1 MEKENCLYLQVAHC
15 NKCGGESGYNIY
27 DGEKICFDCGEPYK
41 ADFSVSKVESTITT
55 TNTQPK
61 EEVTAEWLYRKNR
74 KRLEDLTEKELKK
87 RGFTKTQD
95 TPEEWEEK
103 QRNLIEKAQE
113 KYFDFRRREQL
124 LDGDV
129 EIYRNTREYVEKEL
143 VEDIIN
149 FTKQLLKERERWAI
163 DTFLKDTAS
172 YNSFHNGR
180 PRTMRNGL
188 SGEGFEVRVSKLS
201 KKK

>member
-1 MEKENCLYLQVAHC
+1 VFN
-15 NKCGGESGYNIY
+15 
-27 DGEKICFDCGEPYK
+27 
-41 ADFSVSKVESTITT
+41 KVEKKSKRKESHHHFNEEAKCVRCGITISEVQSVFCREK
-55 TNTQPK
+55 NMLNDYL
-61 EEVTAEWLYRKNR
+61 EESKL
-74 KRLEDLTEKELKK
+74 LP
-87 RGFTKTQD
+87 QD

>member
-1 MEKENCLYLQVAHC
+1 VEKKSKRKESHHHFNEEAKCVRCGITISEVQSVFCREKNMLNDYLE
-15 NKCGGESGYNIY
+15 ES
-27 DGEKICFDCGEPYK
+27 KLLP
-41 ADFSVSKVESTITT
+41 
-55 TNTQPK
+55 
-61 EEVTAEWLYRKNR
+61 
-74 KRLEDLTEKELKK
+74 
-87 RGFTKTQD
+87 QD

>member
-1 MEKENCLYLQVAHC
+1 MFN
-15 NKCGGESGYNIY
+15 
-27 DGEKICFDCGEPYK
+27 
-41 ADFSVSKVESTITT
+41 KVEKKSKRKESHHHFNEEAKCVRCGITISEVQSVFCREK
-55 TNTQPK
+55 NMLNDYL
-61 EEVTAEWLYRKNR
+61 EESKL
-74 KRLEDLTEKELKK
+74 LP
-87 RGFTKTQD
+87 QD